1 MTRSVCIFA
10 RDEEQKLHYCVGA
23 LEAAGLHA
31 DDRVHILVNGCK
43 DDTELV
49 AYALAAAD
57 NRISVHELPVGDKAN
72 AWNEYVHRIASLNDD
87 THVFLDGDV
96 APSAASISALEKTLS
111 QSPESYAA
119 AALPASGRSR
129 RRWARLLLS
138 HNYLSG
144 NLYALSSSAVFAFR
158 RKSIRLPFGAKGED
172 GLINYLL
179 LTDLRGGEDDSFTN
193 RIVVSEDA
201 SFEFKP
207 LMANMHDLR
216 IYLRR
221 LLRYSERYFQKQLLY
236 ERLKANGVSAM
247 PESIYDIY
255 TRQAFASLRPR
266 IDPVNFWVDLI
277 TLRKLRA
284 VACRELQA
292 G

>member
-23 LEAAGLHA
+23 LETAGLQA

-129 RRWARLLLS
+129 RQWARLLLS
-138 HNYLSG
+138 QNYLSG
-144 NLYALSSSAVFAFR
+144 NLYALSSSAVSAFR
-158 RKSIRLPFGAKGED
+158 KKSIRLPFGAKGED

-179 LTDLRGGEDDSFTN
+179 LTDLKGGEDDNIMLMSESSRACVKNENQDDEHRVFYTGVTRTKENLHIIETESEN
-193 RIVVSEDA
+193 RYQI
-201 SFEFKP
+201 
-207 LMANMHDLR
+207 
-216 IYLRR
+216 
-221 LLRYSERYFQKQLLY
+221 
-236 ERLKANGVSAM
+236 
-247 PESIYDIY
+247 
-255 TRQAFASLRPR
+255 
-266 IDPVNFWVDLI
+266 
-277 TLRKLRA
+277 
-284 VACRELQA
+284 
-292 G
+292 